1 MRRRRGL
8 AVADHRGLIADTDAV
23 LYFAPT
29 QEARLAVMRRANEL
43 AVTLVQQALAD
54 DEPGRRIRVVVGVDH
69 EDMTVKQRGFLHAA
83 VLPQIAEQAKV
94 GGVRYVVRVW
104 KEHFRALYLGDR
116 WDTFEL
122 PGQFDAKGRQKRA
135 RRKVRVSTEDLSIKQ
150 YSEYIDKVI
159 AYGADELGVVF
170 RFIAEERE
178 AVRWAP
184 KPRKARA
191 EQSEAVPA

>member
-1 MRRRRGL
+1 L

-29 QEARLAVMRRANEL
+29 QEARLAIMRRANEL
-43 AVTLVQQALAD
+43 AATLVQQAMAD
-54 DEPGRRIRVVVGVDH
+54 ADPDRRIRVVVGVDH
-69 EDMTVKQRGFLHAA
+69 EDKTVKQRAFLHVA

-94 GGVRYVVRVW
+94 GGIRYVVRVW
-104 KEHFRALYLGDR
+104 KEHFRATYLGDR
-116 WDTFEL
+116 WETFDL

-135 RRKVRVSTEDLSIKQ
+135 RRKVRISTEDLSIRQ

-178 AVRWAP
+178 AVRWKP

-191 EQSEAVPA
+191 EQREAVPA

>member
-1 MRRRRGL
+1 M
-8 AVADHRGLIADTDAV
+8 ADHCGLIADTDIV
-23 LYFAPT
+23 MYFAAT
-29 QEARLAVMRRANEL
+29 QEARLRIMRGANDI
-43 AVTLVQQALAD
+43 ATDLVAQAIFD
-54 DEPGRRIRVVVGVDH
+54 GDPGRRIRVVVGVDH

-83 VLPQIAEQAKV
+83 VLPQIAEQAKL
-94 GGVRYVVRVW
+94 GGIRYVVRVW
-104 KEHFRALYLGDR
+104 KEHFRSTYLGDR
-116 WDTFEL
+116 WETFDL

-135 RRKVRVSTEDLSIKQ
+135 RRKVRISTEDLSIRQ

-178 AVRWAP
+178 AVRWRP

-191 EQSEAVPA
+191 EQRETAEA

>member
-1 MRRRRGL
+1 M
-8 AVADHRGLIADTDAV
+8 AEHRGLIADTDTV
-23 LYFAPT
+23 LSFTAT
-29 QEARLAVMRRANEL
+29 QEARLAMMRRANEL
-43 AVTLVQQALAD
+43 AATLVQQAIAD
-54 DEPGRRIRVVVGVDH
+54 DDPGRRIRLVVGVDH

-94 GGVRYVVRVW
+94 GGVRYVVKTW
-104 KEHFRALYLGDR
+104 KEFFRARYLGDR
-116 WDTFEL
+116 WETFEL

-135 RRKVRVSTEDLSIKQ
+135 RRKVRVSTEDLSIRQ

-178 AVRWAP
+178 AVRWKP
-184 KPRKARA
+184 KARKVRA
-191 EQSEAVPA
+191 EQREAVPA